1 MTTATSRLTTIV
13 TRQRR
18 SRLRDLAFA
27 AMVVLA
33 GAVAVSS
40 VNTAAHAAASAT
52 AGATGQ
58 THVTTR

>member
-1 MTTATSRLTTIV
+1 MKTSRLDTIV
-13 TRQRR
+13 VRQRR

-27 AMVVLA
+27 ALVVLSGGIA
-33 GAVAVSS
+33 LSS

-58 THVTTR
+58 TSVTTR